1 MPWLAVAV
9 ILCAGCSRTE
19 QSPEPTVQPT
29 AASGKAAAA
38 VIPPEPSLTPA
49 PVDAPAPWAPAQL
62 AAANQPDPTPA
73 LTTALRRWMI
83 AHKRA
88 PTDFEEFSA
97 GMQFPPPPPG
107 KKYIIGKNNRV
118 ELVAQ

>member
-1 MPWLAVAV
+1 VA
-9 ILCAGCSRTE
+9 
-19 QSPEPTVQPT
+19 T
-29 AASGKAAAA
+29 A
-38 VIPPEPSLTPA
+38 
-49 PVDAPAPWAPAQL
+49 
-62 AAANQPDPTPA
+62 A

-97 GMQFPPPPPG
+97 GMQIPPPPPG